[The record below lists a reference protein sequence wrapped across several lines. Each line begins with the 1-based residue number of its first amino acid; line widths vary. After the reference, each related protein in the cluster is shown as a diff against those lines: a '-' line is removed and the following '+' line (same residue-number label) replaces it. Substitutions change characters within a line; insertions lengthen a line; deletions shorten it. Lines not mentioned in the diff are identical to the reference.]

1 VNKFYEKALYNPENN
16 SVEDP
21 PGVFSFVAPCQTP
34 AGKPRTPSSF
44 INSPY
49 AVRLQTERAL
59 ADCGME
65 TQDEI
70 FDLYVDF
77 LASSVGLSTAT
88 GLAQVLDG
96 DVSHDQITRML
107 ARHPSCGADL
117 WRWVKR
123 TVRRFQRDDGVL
135 LLDDTI
141 SHKPYTDENELVTWH
156 YDHARNRSVKGIRF
170 ISALYHV
177 QGVSVPVSFEVITK
191 PRWETDPRSGKPRR
205 RAGQTRGDIY
215 RRMIKACLDNQIPFR
230 YVINDTWY
238 CSAENLNFIHVT
250 LKKHFIMPLQSNRL
264 VSVSEADKQAGR
276 FVRLDCLSWEAGQV
290 RRVWP
295 RGQGFPVVVMR
306 QVFEN
311 EDGSKGQLYLCSDDL
326 ELRAGQLCQ
335 IYKTR
340 WKCEEYH
347 KSLKQNAFLSGAP
360 VQRRNSHLTHL
371 LASLCAFVRLE
382 MLKKKK
388 ALNHF
393 ALKAKLYLYANKLS
407 FAAFERMRGIPLP
420 A

>member
-1 VNKFYEKALYNPENN
+1 MRGFPASVWQGASASARAPEHGRSGPVTEKQRR
-16 SVEDP
+16 
-21 PGVFSFVAPCQTP
+21 QTP
-34 AGKPRTPSSF
+34 AGKPPAGLPVFGPAAALLVGRRSTRDILVPVRKHLRLAAGPNPRQRTRSSF

-49 AVRLQTERAL
+49 AVQLQMERAL

-65 TQDEI
+65 TQDKI

-117 WRWVKR
+117 WRLVKR
-123 TVRRFQRDDGVL
+123 TVRRLQRDDGVL

-177 QGVSVPVSFEVITK
+177 QGVSVPVSFEVVTK
-191 PRWETDPRSGKPRR
+191 PRWKTDPKSGKPRR
-205 RAGQTRGDIY
+205 RAEQTRGDIY
-215 RRMIKACLDNQIPFR
+215 RRLLKACSDNQIPFR

-238 CSAENLNFIHVT
+238 CSAENLNFLHET

-264 VSVSEADKQAGR
+264 VSVSEADKKAGR
-276 FVRLDCLSWEAGQV
+276 FVRLDCRSWEAGQV

-295 RGQGFPVVVMR
+295 RGLGFPVVVTR

-326 ELRAGQLCQ
+326 ELTAGYGQ

-340 WKCEEYH
+340 WKCEEYQE
-347 KSLKQNAFLSGAP
+347 SAQTECFLERGAG
-360 VQRRNSHLTHL
+360 
-371 LASLCAFVRLE
+371 
-382 MLKKKK
+382 
-388 ALNHF
+388 
-393 ALKAKLYLYANKLS
+393 
-407 FAAFERMRGIPLP
+407 AAPQ
-420 A
+420 